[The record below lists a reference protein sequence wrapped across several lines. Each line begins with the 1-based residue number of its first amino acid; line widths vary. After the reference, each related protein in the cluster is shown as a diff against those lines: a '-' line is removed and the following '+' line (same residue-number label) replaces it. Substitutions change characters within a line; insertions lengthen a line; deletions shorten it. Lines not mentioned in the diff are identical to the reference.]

1 MASHVRFV
9 VGATLDLDDATAW
22 YESQRPG
29 LGNRLFAAVGFAVAS
44 VVRWPNSGR
53 PVGGAS
59 VTGVREVPIA
69 GFPYRI
75 VYRSNAETI
84 RLGYAITWRGTW
96 ADIEWCARVEPRD
109 IALALCCES
118 RRAVVDLDGR
128 FGWVSFMGAI
138 ER

>member
-9 VGATLDLDDATAW
+9 VGATVDLDDATAW

-53 PVGGAS
+53 PVEGAS
-59 VTGVREVPIA
+59 VAGVSEVPIA

-84 RLGYAITWRGTW
+84 TILAIAHQRRSPGYWTDRSKI
-96 ADIEWCARVEPRD
+96 
-109 IALALCCES
+109 
-118 RRAVVDLDGR
+118 
-128 FGWVSFMGAI
+128 
-138 ER
+138 